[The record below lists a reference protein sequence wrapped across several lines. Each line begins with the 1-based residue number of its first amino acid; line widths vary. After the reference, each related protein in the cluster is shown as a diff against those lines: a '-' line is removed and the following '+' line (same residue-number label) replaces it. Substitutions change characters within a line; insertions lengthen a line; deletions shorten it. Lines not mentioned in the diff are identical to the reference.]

1 MASENVKT
9 KMWNGDDKPED
20 ILQPAPGEGV
30 QDRAANKDSR
40 RFHNHGEGS
49 SRAFS
54 MLKAP
59 FTFKKL

>member
-9 KMWNGDDKPED
+9 KMWNVDDKPED

-49 SRAFS
+49 YEGLLLA
-54 MLKAP
+54 
-59 FTFKKL
+59 

>member
-49 SRAFS
+49 YQGLLLVKS
-54 MLKAP
+54 
-59 FTFKKL
+59 TY